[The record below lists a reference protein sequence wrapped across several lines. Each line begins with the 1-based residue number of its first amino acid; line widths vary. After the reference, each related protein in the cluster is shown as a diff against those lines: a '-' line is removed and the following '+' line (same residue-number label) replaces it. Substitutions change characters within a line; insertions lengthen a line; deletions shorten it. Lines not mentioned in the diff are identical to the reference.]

1 MINRRTI
8 LVGSAAALPLAGLRP
23 AGAQA
28 APTIRIGILNDQSG
42 AYRTNGGPGSVAC
55 ARLALKEFGEANG
68 VKAEILVADHQ
79 GKPDVGLGIARR
91 WFDQESVDVVMDF
104 QNSAIALA
112 VANLAKERDKIAM
125 VCNAGT
131 TDLTGRACSPN
142 TMHWAYDTYMLASV
156 TGGALVKAGGDT
168 WYFITADYSFGHS
181 LERDTSAFVQKAG
194 GRILGNTRLP
204 FPTMDFSSALVQA
217 QGSRAKV
224 IGLAN
229 AGSDLV
235 NCVKQA
241 AEFGVTR
248 RGTKLAGL
256 LIQINDIHGLGL
268 VAAQGL
274 TLCES
279 FYWDLNDR
287 TRAFTS
293 RVLPTMDGAR
303 PNMSQAAC
311 YSATL
316 HYLRA
321 CSAMGAGEAKKSG
334 RAVLEHLRA
343 APMEDDVFGTSTL
356 RADGRVLHTA
366 YLFEVKKPE
375 ESKGPWDY
383 YKTIASVPAED
394 AFRPM
399 AEGGCTL
406 SGTAR

>member
-8 LVGSAAALPLAGLRP
+8 LAGGVALPLAGIRP
-23 AGAQA
+23 ASAQS
-28 APTIRIGILNDQSG
+28 APTIKIGILNDQSG

-55 ARLALKEFGEANG
+55 ARQALKEFTAANG
-68 VKAEILVADHQ
+68 NVTAEILVADHQ
-79 GKPDVGLGIARR
+79 GKPDVGLSIARR
-91 WFDQESVDVVMDF
+91 WMDQDGVDVVMDF

-112 VANLAKERDKIAM
+112 VAGLAKEKDKIAI

-142 TMHWAYDTYMLASV
+142 TMHWAYDTYMLARV
-156 TGGALVKAGGDT
+156 TGGALVAAGGDS
-168 WYFITADYSFGHS
+168 WYFITADYAFGHS
-181 LERDTSAFVQKAG
+181 LERETSAFVQQAG

-217 QGSRAKV
+217 QQSRAKV
-224 IGLAN
+224 IGMAN
-229 AGSDLV
+229 AGTDLV

-241 AEFGVTR
+241 AEFGITR

-256 LIQINDIHGLGL
+256 LIQINDVHGLGL
-268 VAAQGL
+268 QAAQGL
-274 TLCES
+274 TLSES
-279 FYWDLNDR
+279 FYWDLNER
-287 TRAFTS
+287 TRSFTS
-293 RVLPTMDGAR
+293 RVLPSMDGAR

-316 HYLRA
+316 HYLKA
-321 CSAMGAGEAKKSG
+321 VASMGAAEAKKSG
-334 RAVLEHLRA
+334 RAVVERMRGVPLD
-343 APMEDDVFGTSTL
+343 DDVFGKSTL

-383 YKTIASVPAED
+383 YKTIASVPAEE
-394 AFRPM
+394 AFRAM
-399 AEGGCTL
+399 SAGGCAMP
-406 SGTAR
+406 GVAG